1 MSRVLST
8 IAEIFAYST
17 VYLFIVMVVV
27 RLVAANLSLEFEK
40 QDRDSRLAA
49 SLIIA
54 GLLVGLGFVIS
65 AVIQG

>member
-1 MSRVLST
+1 MSRVLSN

-40 QDRDSRLAA
+40 QDSNSRLAA
-49 SLIIA
+49 SVIIA